1 MNAAVTHPD
10 PLKGW
15 AYVLAIAEDQVNK
28 GLVKAY
34 EGQNMG
40 RLMPPLPKDRLE
52 LPLAGASGLK
62 LRATLG
68 CPRIAAIETGLN
80 RCELTVPLLDA
91 ALADRE
97 GPVGL
102 GADAAL
108 VITTSLSS
116 VKSHVGDAGPAGA
129 GASVQH
135 TAYVDILDPEAAYA
149 VQLSGEQ
156 PKDLLD
162 DMAEALKAALQK
174 YARHTYR
181 VGGFVA
187 PAEANP
193 FVPDTLAFTF
203 VKDAGPPARN
213 AIVFC
218 AGISPKTEEER
229 RKTVQYDNRLRFG
242 TEILP
247 KGIPA
252 ALWVGGSVIM
262 EKLMLPMLQ
271 TALVSGGAKPALVF
285 DGEAIALASFLEMAP
300 VQGRRTIMQGF
311 KVWPDKGRMAMQ
323 TVVRVFGVRGRIDAV
338 STILGHLSFDL
349 SKDHTAFSASSQ
361 VDSNTIQII
370 NNNPTWLRWVSY
382 ILTAGITAAIE
393 AGVDSAIRSRV
404 SGPSY
409 QQMDV
414 QLKAAASKISEVAAH
429 IPGLE
434 DLTAGGHLVFDS
446 VGFMPGGTAYLG
458 IQSTAVAPSKG

>member
-15 AYVLAIAEDQVNK
+15 AYVLAIDEDQVNK

-40 RLMPPLPKDRLE
+40 RLMPPLPKDQLE
-52 LPLAGASGLK
+52 LSLDRQGGLK
-62 LRATLG
+62 LRVTLG
-68 CPRIAAIETGLN
+68 CPRITTVETGLN
-80 RCELTVPLLDA
+80 RCELTLPLLDA

-102 GADAAL
+102 GADAVL

-116 VKSHVGDAGPAGA
+116 VKSHVGEAGPAGA
-129 GASVQH
+129 GGPVQH
-135 TAYVDILDPEAAYA
+135 TAYVDILAPEAAYA
-149 VQLSGEQ
+149 VRLSGRQ

-203 VKDAGPPARN
+203 VKNAGVPARN

-247 KGIPA
+247 KEVPA
-252 ALWVGGSVIM
+252 ALWVGSSIIM

-271 TALVSGGAKPALVF
+271 TSLASGGAKPALVF
-285 DGEAIALASFLEMAP
+285 DGEATALASFLEMAP
-300 VQGRRTIMQGF
+300 VQGRRAVMQGF
-311 KVWPDKGRMAMQ
+311 KVWPDKGRMAME

-338 STILGHLSFDL
+338 ATIRGHLDFGL
-349 SKDHTAFSASSQ
+349 TNDHTAFYATSH
-361 VDSNTIQII
+361 VDSNTIQTI
-370 NNNPTWLRWVSY
+370 NNNPWWLRVVSY
-382 ILTAGITAAIE
+382 IVTLGITRAIE
-393 AGVDSAIRSRV
+393 AGVEKAIRNRM

-414 QLKAAASKISEVAAH
+414 QLKAATTKISEVAAH

-434 DLTAGGHLVFDS
+434 NLTAGGHLVFDS
-446 VGFMPGGTAYLG
+446 VSFMPGGTAYLG
-458 IQSTAVAPSKG
+458 IRGTGVAPSKG